1 MEERL
6 TDKEI
11 EEIWNEY
18 MKIQREL
25 KKNEFKEMID
35 TVKEYEN
42 SEKKDD
48 SN

>member
-25 KKNEFKEMID
+25 KKDEFKEMIA
-35 TVKEYEN
+35 TVKEYEE
-42 SEKKDD
+42 SEKKG
-48 SN
+48 

>member
-25 KKNEFKEMID
+25 KKDEFKEMID
-35 TVKEYEN
+35 TVKEYEE
-42 SEKKDD
+42 SEKKG
-48 SN
+48 